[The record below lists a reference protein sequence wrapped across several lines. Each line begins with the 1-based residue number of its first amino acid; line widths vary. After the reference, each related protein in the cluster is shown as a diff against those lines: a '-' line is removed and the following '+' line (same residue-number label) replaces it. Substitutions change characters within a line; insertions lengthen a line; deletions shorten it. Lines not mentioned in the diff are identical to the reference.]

1 MKTLNMKFK
10 NILKS
15 KSKDFIFNSTRVKAY
30 IFWVIE
36 KNKVYK
42 EAKTTYKFFLTKN
55 FLFLT

>member
-1 MKTLNMKFK
+1 MKFK